1 MGIALSDYVVTPVTK
16 YNPNH
21 DSNGRF
27 ASGGGGGGV
36 ASGNRPVKDIQ
47 DMPLAD
53 QNEFISRMGSA
64 KSGEEQ
70 RAIINEFKDRM
81 KGGVPKRTDG
91 AAALHRNI
99 APKLDSINSKIDA
112 LPKEPKIAGD
122 IAQAK
127 LGLSSAA
134 KSPTPKGSAQGI
146 MNAHQALDNAANRV
160 VGRQTPLAF
169 QIKDIRQEAK
179 FLGEALMRPQDKQ

>member
-1 MGIALSDYVVTPVTK
+1 MAIALSDYVVTPVTK

-53 QNEFISRMGSA
+53 QNEFISRMSSA

-91 AAALHRNI
+91 AAALHRNL
-99 APKLDSINSKIDA
+99 APKLDAVSSKIDA

-122 IAQAK
+122 IAQARV
-127 LGLSSAA
+127 GLSSAA
-134 KSPTPKGSAQGI
+134 KAPTASGSATSLL
-146 MNAHQALDNAANRV
+146 NAHQALDNAANTV

-169 QIKDIRQEAK
+169 QIKDIRQEVK
-179 FLGEALMRPQDKQ
+179 FLADALQRP

>member
-1 MGIALSDYVVTPVTK
+1 MGIALYDYVISIVKK

-53 QNEFISRMGSA
+53 QNEFISRMSSA

-91 AAALHRNI
+91 AAALHRNL
-99 APKLDSINSKIDA
+99 APKLDAVSSKIDA

-122 IAQAK
+122 IAQARV
-127 LGLSSAA
+127 GLSSAA
-134 KSPTPKGSAQGI
+134 KAPSASGSATSLL
-146 MNAHQALDNAANRV
+146 NAHQALDNAANRV

-169 QIKDIRQEAK
+169 QIKDIRQEVK
-179 FLGEALMRPQDKQ
+179 FLADALQRP

>member
-1 MGIALSDYVVTPVTK
+1 MAIALSDYVVTPVTK

-21 DSNGRF
+21 DSRGRF

-53 QNEFISRMGSA
+53 QNEFISRMSSA

-91 AAALHRNI
+91 AAALHRNL
-99 APKLDSINSKIDA
+99 APKLDAVSSKIDA

-127 LGLSSAA
+127 VGLASAA
-134 KSPTPKGSAQGI
+134 KSPTPKGSAQGL
-146 MNAHQALDNAANRV
+146 MNAHLALDNAANRV
-160 VGRQTPLAF
+160 VGSQTSLAF
-169 QIKDIRQEAK
+169 QIKDIRQEVK
-179 FLGEALMRPQDKQ
+179 FLGDALQRP

>member
-1 MGIALSDYVVTPVTK
+1 MAIALYDYVVTPVTK

-53 QNEFISRMGSA
+53 QNEFISRMSSA

-91 AAALHRNI
+91 AAALHRNL
-99 APKLDSINSKIDA
+99 APKLDAVSSKIDA

-127 LGLSSAA
+127 IGLSSAA
-134 KSPTPKGSAQGI
+134 KSPTPLGSAQGL
-146 MNAHQALDNAANRV
+146 MNAHLALDSAAQRV
-160 VGRQTPLAF
+160 VGSQTPLSF
-169 QIKDIRQEAK
+169 KIKDIRQDVK
-179 FLGEALMRPQDKQ
+179 FLGEALQRP

>member
-27 ASGGGGGGV
+27 ASGGGGGG
-36 ASGNRPVKDIQ
+36 SSSSKRPVKDIQ

-53 QNEFISRMGSA
+53 QNEFISRMSSA

-81 KGGVPKRTDG
+81 KGTAKPRVDG

-134 KSPTPKGSAQGI
+134 KSPTPKGSAQGV
-146 MNAHQALDNAANRV
+146 MNAHLALDNAANRV
-160 VGRQTPLAF
+160 VGSQTPLAF
-169 QIKDIRQEAK
+169 QIKDIRQEVK
-179 FLGEALMRPQDKQ
+179 FLGEALQRP